1 MDERLLRRWRR
12 WHFKLHFLTRG
23 SETISVM
30 DAVVHP
36 SISVR
41 SLMRSS
47 VYRSTSRSLHHAIL
61 CVLLVHHLPF
71 FHFVPPSASP
81 LPISLHLGLIASFH
95 ICISLLSSRSLI
107 IQAYNPSLVHL
118 WCFLFCSFYF
128 ISLLFWPKLCFKPL
142 NVSI

>member
-1 MDERLLRRWRR
+1 MDEWLPRRRRR
-12 WHFKLHFLTRG
+12 WHFKSHFLTRG
-23 SETISVM
+23 SKTISVM

-61 CVLLVHHLPF
+61 CVLLIHHLPSF
-71 FHFVPPSASP
+71 LFILPSPSP

-107 IQAYNPSLVHL
+107 IQADNPSLIHL
-118 WCFLFCSFYF
+118 WCFLFCSFCF
-128 ISLLFWPKLCFKPL
+128 ILLLFWLKLCFKPL
-142 NVSI
+142 NVSV

>member
-1 MDERLLRRWRR
+1 MDERLPWRRRR
-12 WHFKLHFLTRG
+12 WHFKSHFLTQP
-23 SETISVM
+23 SETVSLM

-71 FHFVPPSASP
+71 VPPSPSP
-81 LPISLHLGLIASFH
+81 LPISLHLCLIASFH
-95 ICISLLSSRSLI
+95 ICISSPAFLSFPPAFSSSRCI
-107 IQAYNPSLVHL
+107 IHHSSIFVAFYSAA
-118 WCFLFCSFYF
+118 FILFS
-128 ISLLFWPKLCFKPL
+128 SLLAQTLF
-142 NVSI
+142 